1 MQNKIL
7 YIIFISFIFTA
18 NTDIIKLVDQLNY
31 VGQYDKELYEL
42 EKAIQVYPDNIELL
56 WRLSRAHFEIADQS
70 KSKEIHRKHFYPALN
85 YATAALDIN
94 SNSAIANHW
103 YSVLIGKIGLL
114 EGTEQKIKNSY
125 EVQKH
130 ALKAIELDPTNDG
143 TYHVMG
149 RWYFEVASLSWIERK
164 MAEIIYTKPPVGS
177 YEEAIFYFKKAIEI
191 KNDEIRHY
199 FWISK
204 TYIEM
209 NQLDQAKKYLNDIT
223 NLEPL
228 DDSDQIMK
236 LESLE
241 LLKDI

>member
-7 YIIFISFIFTA
+7 YIIFISFIFTT

-130 ALKAIELDPTNDG
+130 ALKAIKLDPTNDG

-199 FWISK
+199 FWIAK
-204 TYIEM
+204 TYIAM
-209 NQLDQAKKYLNDIT
+209 NQLDQAKQYLNDIT

>member
-1 MQNKIL
+1 MNLIC
-7 YIIFISFIFTA
+7 A
-18 NTDIIKLVDQLNY
+18 WEPIK
-31 VGQYDKELYEL
+31 
-42 EKAIQVYPDNIELL
+42 
-56 WRLSRAHFEIADQS
+56 
-70 KSKEIHRKHFYPALN
+70 
-85 YATAALDIN
+85 
-94 SNSAIANHW
+94 
-103 YSVLIGKIGLL
+103 
-114 EGTEQKIKNSY
+114 
-125 EVQKH
+125 
-130 ALKAIELDPTNDG
+130 LDPTNDG

-199 FWISK
+199 FWIAK
-204 TYIEM
+204 TYIAM
-209 NQLDQAKKYLNDIT
+209 NQLDQAKQYLNDIT